1 MTRMHTA
8 AAALL
13 AMGALAATPA
23 LAQQNQQGQGMG
35 QQGQMPGKQ
44 QMQQMHEQMQGQGP
58 SQGMG
63 QGPSQGPSQGMG
75 QGMQDH
81 QAMQNRMHQQMH
93 EQMHG
98 TGGSAGSQASTQGAP
113 LYVSPAGVQAVQ
125 QTLKD
130 AGYDVGEADGSWGP
144 RTSAALREFQE
155 VHGLAPTGNLN
166 LITITTLGLAIDP
179 TGQQA
184 EGPDMRQNPQD
195 NQAQ

>member
-44 QMQQMHEQMQGQGP
+44 QMQQMHEQMQGQG
-58 SQGMG
+58 
-63 QGPSQGPSQGMG
+63 MG
-75 QGMQDH
+75 QGMQDR

-98 TGGSAGSQASTQGAP
+98 TAGSAGSQASTQGAP

-184 EGPDMRQNPQD
+184 EAPDMRQNPQD
-195 NQAQ
+195 NQGQ